1 MEDITKGLLPCPIC
15 GSEPAHGISA
25 NGKHVVYCEDH
36 MQCSSVGDTEQHA
49 VLNFNLRQWDN
60 SVASEEDLIDDEDE

>member
-1 MEDITKGLLPCPIC
+1 MENHNGSLPCPVC
-15 GSEPAHGISA
+15 ANELTHGVTG

-36 MQCSSVGDTEQHA
+36 MQCSAVGDTKEAAIQ
-49 VLNFNLRQWDN
+49 NFNLRQWDN